1 MRARDRQNKD
11 RVGIRRKLQKMLKCI
26 LSGEQQPGADET
38 IDSSES
44 LATRDY
50 SASGYSSR
58 AAEVEAKVDS
68 SNIEEAESSLR
79 ESGYLI
85 HEVS

>member
-1 MRARDRQNKD
+1 MRAGYRLKKH
-11 RVGIRRKLQKMLKCI
+11 RVGFRGRLQKMMKCI
-26 LSGEQQPGADET
+26 LSGELQPRADET

-58 AAEVEAKVDS
+58 AAEGETKVDN